1 MTFLFYVI
9 YFFLAV
15 KKKVQF
21 ICNLVEHKVCAGVT
35 SGMQYRRNGRK
46 KQRTVQ
52 HLPSSVLAQH
62 SNTSPCSYALV
73 ILHVGE

>member
-1 MTFLFYVI
+1 LMTFLFYVI

-35 SGMQYRRNGRK
+35 SGMQ
-46 KQRTVQ
+46 
-52 HLPSSVLAQH
+52 SVL
-62 SNTSPCSYALV
+62 V
-73 ILHVGE
+73 